1 MDAGQKSEGRA
12 MSGVGFLRVKKL
24 KGGNIIAVAARH
36 NKRELFEEG
45 SIDPARTSLNEA
57 IAGPRTAD
65 EVAALAKSLM
75 AGAGIEKQRR
85 KDATMG
91 IEIVF
96 SLPPNH
102 ELDDR
107 AYFADCATWAAGQ
120 FGGTDNVLSVDIHRD
135 EGAPHCVA
143 MC

>member
-1 MDAGQKSEGRA
+1 

-96 SLPPNH
+96 SLPRITNSTTEH
-102 ELDDR
+102 ILQTAQQGR
-107 AYFADCATWAAGQ
+107 RVNSAGLI
-120 FGGTDNVLSVDIHRD
+120 TS
-135 EGAPHCVA
+135 
-143 MC
+143 